1 MITQGVFRID
11 VLIKMYLFF
20 VQEELTS
27 LNLIM
32 DQERMR
38 KNHHEKE
45 RRKLERKI
53 AENEKEQD
61 RLVKLAEVKYLASQ
75 CY

>member
-1 MITQGVFRID
+1 
-11 VLIKMYLFF
+11 
-20 VQEELTS
+20 
-27 LNLIM
+27 M

-45 RRKLERKI
+45 RRKFERKI

-61 RLVKLAEVKYLASQ
+61 RLVNLAEVKYLASQ

>member
-1 MITQGVFRID
+1 
-11 VLIKMYLFF
+11 
-20 VQEELTS
+20 
-27 LNLIM
+27 M

>member
-1 MITQGVFRID
+1 
-11 VLIKMYLFF
+11 
-20 VQEELTS
+20 
-27 LNLIM
+27 M
-32 DQERMR
+32 DQERIR

-45 RRKLERKI
+45 RRKFEQKI